1 MSDQAYAI
9 EPSSGPT
16 VRQPSEEQV
25 RCIVERVGQDLEH
38 CILTIPGGDFLQTTG
53 EYGKLWFQ
61 YVDASGVHTCTADF
75 MPNAEVARVF
85 DEALRGD
92 FSWKQRYSFEREE
105 LPESPDA
112 GEDGERTPTSR
123 DSVLGGFTGAGGGG
137 MFPAIGMGAVARRVA
152 RGRMGRSGI
161 RVGPSGVRF
170 GRAYGRRR
178 YRHRS
183 GVVGIL
189 LSLVHMFMRRRR

>member
-1 MSDQAYAI
+1 MSDQTYAI

-16 VRQPSEEQV
+16 IRQPSEDDV
-25 RCIVERVGQDLEH
+25 RSIVERVGQDLEH
-38 CILTIPGGDFLQTTG
+38 CILTIPGGDILQTTG

-61 YVDASGVHTCTADF
+61 YADATGMYTCTADS

-105 LPESPDA
+105 LPETA
-112 GEDGERTPTSR
+112 EAEGERTPGSGE
-123 DSVLGGFTGAGGGG
+123 SAFGGFTGAGG
-137 MFPAIGMGAVARRVA
+137 MFAAVGMGSMARRAA
-152 RGRMGRSGI
+152 RGRMGRGGVRIGPNGI
-161 RVGPSGVRF
+161 RVGRGF
-170 GRAYGRRR
+170 GRRR
-178 YRHRS
+178 YGRRS
-183 GVVGIL
+183 GMLGIV